1 MTNASGP
8 FRSGELAR
16 LTGVSADT
24 LRFYEKHS
32 LLAQPPRTTAGY
44 RLYPAE
50 SLQRVRL
57 IRGALSLGF
66 SVAELK
72 QLLRQR
78 DNGGAPCLFARKLVQ
93 AKLEDVERNLHDMRT
108 YRTILQK
115 AARAWDARIAASP
128 ANARLGLLEAFV
140 EANPES
146 TQRLSPLLP
155 SGLRQIKRKGIR
167 T

>member
-16 LTGVSADT
+16 LAGVSADT

-32 LLAQPPRTTAGY
+32 LLARPPRTSSGY
-44 RLYPAE
+44 RLYPTD

-66 SVAELK
+66 SVSELK

-78 DNGGAPCLFARKLVQ
+78 DNGGAPCLFARRLVQ
-93 AKLEDVERNLHDMRT
+93 AKLEDVERSLKDLRM
-108 YRTILQK
+108 YRAILQK

-128 ANARLGLLEAFV
+128 SNARLGLLEAFV

-146 TQRLSPLLP
+146 PQRSSPLLP
-155 SGLRQIKRKGIR
+155 SGLRQSKRKGTRI
-167 T
+167 

>member
-8 FRSGELAR
+8 FRSGELAK
-16 LTGVSADT
+16 LAGVSADT

-32 LLAQPPRTTAGY
+32 LLARPPRTSSGY
-44 RLYPAE
+44 RLYPEEA
-50 SLQRVRL
+50 LKRVRL

-66 SVAELK
+66 SIAELK

-78 DNGGAPCLFARKLVQ
+78 DAGGAPCLFARKLVQ
-93 AKLEDVERNLHDMRT
+93 AKLENVERSLQDLRT

-128 ANARLGLLEAFV
+128 ANARLELLEAFV
-140 EANPES
+140 EANPDS
-146 TQRLSPLLP
+146 TQRTSPLLP
-155 SGLRQIKRKGIR
+155 SGLSQSKRKG
-167 T
+167 TQS